1 MARRRPV
8 ATARHR
14 RRRADRLRTPATARV
29 ADHGRPVAATC
40 LGHRP
45 GVRRPGTAGR
55 RAARAS
61 SWPARR
67 RSRSARRWR
76 ASRSGGILGL
86 GLGIIFV
93 HSRLAERAFVPYV
106 VASQTVPILAIAPL
120 VVVALKADWLS
131 VMAVATYLTFFP
143 VTIASMRGLRAF
155 DPRALELFRSYA
167 ATRRQVLWQLRL
179 PTSVPYLFSG
189 FRVAAAASVIGAIIG
204 EQTAGVASGLG
215 SAIINY
221 NQYYTS
227 GPERLWATIVMCTAR
242 RLRLRGHRQPGRARP
257 HARPLPAGGGTP
269 VTHRADDGRRPRG
282 PGDRRRGGR
291 RRQGVRRRRRRRDRA
306 RIGRPDHPP
315 GRVRV
320 AHRAVGLRQVD
331 AAPAHRRPDPADHRD
346 ASRQRQAGRAGR
358 GCDRDYGMVFQAP
371 VLMDW
376 RTIAKNIELPLEIMG
391 FPAEERRPPRR
402 RPAQARR
409 ARGAS
414 PSAIP
419 GSCRAGC
426 SSASRSPGRSRSTRS
441 CC

>member
-8 ATARHR
+8 AAARHR
-14 RRRADRLRTPATARV
+14 RRRPDRLRAPAAARL
-29 ADHGRPVAATC
+29 ADRRRPVAAAR

-45 GVRRPGTAGR
+45 GVRRSRPAGR

-67 RSRSARRWR
+67 RSRSARRWPGF
-76 ASRSGGILGL
+76 ALGGILGL
-86 GLGIIFV
+86 GLGILFV

-204 EQTAGVASGLG
+204 EQTAGVAV
-215 SAIINY
+215 
-221 NQYYTS
+221 
-227 GPERLWATIVMCTAR
+227 GPRQRDHQLQPVLHVRPGAPVGDDRHVHAR
-242 RLRLRGHRQPGRARP
+242 RLRLRRHRQPGGAAP
-257 HARPLPAGGGTP
+257 HARALPAGGGTA
-269 VTHRADDGRRPRG
+269 VTTEPTTAATRRPAIVVEAAG
-282 PGDRRRGGR
+282 IGKVFGTGDGAVTALESVDLTI
-291 RRQGVRRRRRRRDRA
+291 RQGEFVSL
-306 RIGRPDHPP
+306 IGPS
-315 GRVRV
+315 
-320 AHRAVGLRQVD
+320 GLRQVH
-331 AAPAHRRPDPADHRD
+331 AAPAHRRPDPADQRD
-346 ASRQRQAGRAGR
+346 AVDQRQAGRPGAPGPRLRDGLPGAGPDGLADHR
-358 GCDRDYGMVFQAP
+358 QEHRAAARDHGLSRPTSAAAAP
-371 VLMDW
+371 PTCSSW
-376 RTIAKNIELPLEIMG
+376 SSSKR
-391 FPAEERRPPRR
+391 
-402 RPAQARR
+402 
-409 ARGAS
+409 S
-414 PSAIP
+414 PSGIP

-426 SSASRSPGRSRSTRS
+426 SSASRSPGPCRSTRS